1 MKSDFNTQKIKE
13 LLNTATTQLSP
24 EILDTLR
31 MARTRALDRQ
41 RIRQPVPVLAWLG
54 GNHSG
59 QHESHHFSKPMLW
72 LMGVVLAASLIS
84 GILVYQNY
92 LIEHEIIDV
101 DIAILTGDMPINV
114 FLD

>member
-1 MKSDFNTQKIKE
+1 MKSDLNTYKIKE

-24 EILDTLR
+24 EILDKLR
-31 MARTRALDRQ
+31 MARTRALNRQ
-41 RIRQPVPVLAWLG
+41 RVHQRLPVLAWLG

-59 QHESHHFSKPMLW
+59 QHETHHFSKPKLW
-72 LMGVVLAASLIS
+72 LMGAVLATCLIS
-84 GILVYQNY
+84 GGAFYRNH
-92 LIEHEIIDV
+92 LIEHEIVDV

>member
-1 MKSDFNTQKIKE
+1 MKSDLNIHKIKE

-24 EILDTLR
+24 EILDKLR

-41 RIRQPVPVLAWLG
+41 RIRQSAPVLAWLG
-54 GNHSG
+54 GSHSS
-59 QHESHHFSKPMLW
+59 QHETHHFSKPMLW
-72 LMGVVLAASLIS
+72 LMGAVLATCLIS
-84 GILVYQNY
+84 GGAFYRNHLV
-92 LIEHEIIDV
+92 EHEIIDV

>member
-1 MKSDFNTQKIKE
+1 MKSDLNTHKIKV

-24 EILDTLR
+24 EILDKLR

-41 RIRQPVPVLAWLG
+41 RVHQRLPVLAWLG

-59 QHESHHFSKPMLW
+59 QHETHHFSKPMLW
-72 LMGVVLAASLIS
+72 LIGAVLATSLM
-84 GILVYQNY
+84 GGTVLYHNY